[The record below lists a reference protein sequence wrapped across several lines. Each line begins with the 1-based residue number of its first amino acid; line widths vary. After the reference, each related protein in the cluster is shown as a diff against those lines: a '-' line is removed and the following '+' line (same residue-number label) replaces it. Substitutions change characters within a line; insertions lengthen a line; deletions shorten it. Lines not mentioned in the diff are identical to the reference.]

1 MKYIYIILYI
11 IILIS
16 CNDHRYDIRNFPTT
30 SAKLDNVTNQL
41 LLDSVSINLNS
52 YSGVGR
58 FALLNGGLVFSDQI
72 FQTINYLDTDLMV
85 KGVHLGRGS
94 GPHEVD
100 NVHYTVDLEG
110 SNYLVIDN
118 FGYHQFQNDSI
129 KTYFKL
135 YDWDNFTPTEEL
147 MNNPDGEQKGIYTID
162 WSPNIQTNFTAHLND
177 YLFVPIITEH
187 PRMNAFQHERF
198 YEETYVLG
206 KFRIADGKLVQIGG
220 KWSEAYQDFSFIPNL
235 AGIDVAAY
243 NEHLL
248 VSFHIDSLMYV
259 YDQNLQLMERFGVG
273 GQGFDVN
280 YRTTRGIEEAIDN
293 WRTDVAD
300 QSFYASVYAHQ
311 DHVFRVYHP
320 QGTDG
325 PTRMQIYEDKVLTH
339 DVQVPKRFRVIGKL
353 GAYVYAD
360 GAVNEGSEEL
370 WVYRFKWDDL

>member
-1 MKYIYIILYI
+1 MKKLLVFILFVF
-11 IILIS
+11 LACTEKPS
-16 CNDHRYDIRNFPTT
+16 HQEKLLTRSLRTEPTVDR
-30 SAKLDNVTNQL
+30 LFI
-41 LLDSVSINLNS
+41 DSVSIDLKA
-52 YSGVGR
+52 YSGIGR
-58 FALLNGGLVFSDQI
+58 FALLNGGLVFMDQVD
-72 FQTINYLDTDLMV
+72 QTIAFLDDNLNV
-85 KGVHLGRGS
+85 KGIHLGRGS
-94 GPHEVD
+94 GPHEIND
-100 NVHYTVDLEG
+100 NAHYTVDLEG

-135 YDWDNFTPTEEL
+135 FDWDNFTPTEEL

-162 WSPNIQTNFTAHLND
+162 WSPNMQTNFTAHLND
-177 YLFVPIITEH
+177 HLFVPIITEH

-220 KWSEAYQDFSFIPNL
+220 KWSEAYQNFSFIPNL

-243 NEHLL
+243 NDHLL

-339 DVQVPKRFRVIGKL
+339 NVQVPKRFRVIGKL
-353 GAYVYAD
+353 GEYVYAD
-360 GAVNEGSEEL
+360 GAVNEESQEL